1 MGKGQLKGGTW
12 FFVASSME
20 PLKVETQAMRVK
32 VLTSFDKLVQ
42 GLYQVNDWEDLHD
55 QELVEKLEKD
65 MGKEQ
70 QMAAGSV

>member
-42 GLYQVNDWEDLHD
+42 GLHQVNDWEDLHD